1 MPLTVE
7 VKTRGVGPTA
17 SPKLT
22 PPRTSL
28 RNTPSIESISSE
40 PTPEPNTISPP
51 PKPENPPIRP
61 SSSSQEESEEADQT
75 IPPASSSSNDVVT
88 AADADPPSSSFI
100 LSPRAALSTC
110 NDASRFTTFTSITP
124 MQVKNVVVPSTTG
137 YVELTATAI
146 GTVKLPIGPGR
157 RLTLPNVLFVP
168 LSPVSVIAGES
179 LWGEKAG
186 VWPGGRLLRGG
197 KGGEGGGGGGG
208 GGGVVVDRE
217 GRKRAWFRVVDGK

>member
-40 PTPEPNTISPP
+40 PTPEPDTISPP
-51 PKPENPPIRP
+51 PKPENPPIIRRP
-61 SSSSQEESEEADQT
+61 PSSSQEESEEADQT
-75 IPPASSSSNDVVT
+75 IPPASNDVT
-88 AADADPPSSSFI
+88 DPSSSSFI

-110 NDASRFTTFTSITP
+110 NDASRFTTFTPITP
-124 MQVKNVVVPSTTG
+124 MQVKNVVVVPSTAG

-146 GTVKLPIGPGR
+146 GTVKLPIGAGR

>member
-28 RNTPSIESISSE
+28 LRNTPSIESISSSE

-61 SSSSQEESEEADQT
+61 SSSSQEESEPDQT
-75 IPPASSSSNDVVT
+75 IPPAKTDVT
-88 AADADPPSSSFI
+88 TDADPPPSSSSSSSFI
-100 LSPRAALSTC
+100 LSPKAALSTC
-110 NDASRFTTFTSITP
+110 NDASRFTTFTHITP
-124 MQVKNVVVPSTTG
+124 MQVKNVPVVPSSSTTPNTG

-146 GTVKLPIGPGR
+146 GTVKLPIGGAGR

-186 VWPGGRLLRGG
+186 VWPGGRLVR
-197 KGGEGGGGGGG
+197 GGGGG

-217 GRKRAWFRVVDGK
+217 GRKRAWFRVVDGM

>member
-28 RNTPSIESISSE
+28 LRNTPSIESISSSSE
-40 PTPEPNTISPP
+40 PTPEPNTVSPP
-51 PKPENPPIRP
+51 PKPENPPIQRTP
-61 SSSSQEESEEADQT
+61 SSSQEESEPDQT
-75 IPPASSSSNDVVT
+75 IPPPAKTDVT
-88 AADADPPSSSFI
+88 ADADPPSFI
-100 LSPRAALSTC
+100 LSPKAALSTC
-110 NDASRFTTFTSITP
+110 NDASRFTTFTHITP
-124 MQVKNVVVPSTTG
+124 MQVKNVPVVPSTPNTG

-146 GTVKLPIGPGR
+146 GTVKLPIGGPGR

-186 VWPGGRLLRGG
+186 VWPGGRLVRGG
-197 KGGEGGGGGGG
+197 KGGGEGGG

-217 GRKRAWFRVVDGK
+217 GKKRAWFRVVDGM